1 MDVFDD
7 EDCPLHLRAEMGYIK
22 QPHTLWWR
30 KALFQVHLWLGVFI
44 GLYVIAIC
52 ISGGVLVF
60 EQHLL
65 NDTPQLSESS
75 VRGPATWGELVDV
88 ALRANPGSRLANIDM
103 RSDERR
109 VVPIG
114 ITSNGNALTVYVDS
128 LTKNIVKQEE
138 LEKKHWFVECM
149 LALHTNLV
157 LGASGAVAV
166 GIGGVLLF
174 VMAIIGLVLWWPG
187 IRSWKRALRINW
199 RSRWTG
205 ITFDLHRTFGFWCFL
220 LVAMWGI
227 TGAYFIFPKPVH
239 RAIKTLSS
247 MSSLEQI
254 PSDWRVGDAILPVDD
269 FIDRAQRM
277 YPLDTLAYVYMDVDR
292 PHGEVQ
298 VYMSPRPSV
307 PMELLEDEVV
317 FQPATGAVLMNTSSA
332 RWTAGERL
340 SLGLY
345 SVHFGDFGGWLVRVL
360 WALLGLVPV
369 VLVITGYAM
378 WWNRTLRKQWSKR
391 TKRTQ

>member
-1 MDVFDD
+1 
-7 EDCPLHLRAEMGYIK
+7 MGYIK

-30 KALFQVHLWLGVFI
+30 KALFQVHLWLGTII

-52 ISGGVLVF
+52 ISGSVLVF
-60 EQHLL
+60 EQNLL
-65 NDTPQLSESS
+65 NDRPQLPDSS
-75 VRGPATWGELVDV
+75 VRGPATWGQLVDA
-88 ALRANPGSRLANIDM
+88 ALRANPGSKLANIDM
-103 RSDERR
+103 RSAERR

-114 ITSNGNALTVYVDS
+114 LALNGQTVVAYVDS
-128 LTKNIVKQEE
+128 FSKDIVKQEV
-138 LEKKHWFVECM
+138 LEKKHWFVETM
-149 LALHTNLV
+149 LALHTDLV
-157 LGASGAVAV
+157 LGAGGAVAV
-166 GIGGVLLF
+166 GVGGALLF

-239 RAIKTLSS
+239 HAIKTFSP
-247 MSSLEQI
+247 MPSLEQI
-254 PSDWRVGDAILPVDD
+254 PSDWRQGDAILPVDD
-269 FIDRAQRM
+269 FINQAQRM
-277 YPLDTLAYVYMDVDR
+277 YPMDKLAYLFMGVDR

-298 VYMSPRPSV
+298 VYMSPQPSV
-307 PMELLEDEVV
+307 PMEQLEDEVV
-317 FQPATGAVLMNTSSA
+317 FQPASGAVLLNTSSA
-332 RWTAGERL
+332 RWTAGERF

-345 SVHFGDFGGWLVRVL
+345 SVHFGDFGGLL
-360 WALLGLVPV
+360 LQIAWALLGLVPA

-378 WWNRTLRKQWSKR
+378 WWNRTLKKKWAKL
-391 TKRTQ
+391 TKHKPAATVSRRAPSL